1 MIQNNSNHQKQSSVQ
16 ERRIFT
22 EALFNSLIPF
32 RILAYAAA
40 PILFIVFGLTTFIGC
55 IIAFLFFIF
64 IVPAV
69 CGIALAN
76 IHPSFYAIFSNG
88 YVLIGLVFLTHFIA
102 NIGEIYGRGLGD
114 GKLSIKDNAFLRCFV
129 LTVCFLAY
137 LIVSSAYLFVEKQA
151 DLFNSHYSDSVSV
164 NVNPE
169 EMPSR
174 LKMIKL
180 ISDL

>member
-1 MIQNNSNHQKQSSVQ
+1 MNQNNSNHQNQSSVPD
-16 ERRIFT
+16 RKIFT
-22 EALFNSLIPF
+22 EALFNSFIPF
-32 RILAYAAA
+32 KILAYAAA

-69 CGIALAN
+69 CGIALAS
-76 IHPSFYAIFSNG
+76 IHPSFYGIFSNG

-102 NIGEIYGRGLGD
+102 NIGEIYGRDLGD
-114 GKLSIKDNAFLRCFV
+114 GKLSRKDNAFLRCFV
-129 LTVCFLAY
+129 LTLCFLAY

-151 DLFNSHYSDSVSV
+151 DNFNSHYSDTVSV

-174 LKMIKL
+174 QIMIKF
-180 ISDL
+180 INDI